1 MTSKMT
7 FIQIDIQ
14 DAGFNHVMSFKRQI
28 FVNPEDIFKIPDS
41 FIITYNDTQYR
52 IFTFMLHM

>member
-7 FIQIDIQ
+7 FIRIDIQ

-41 FIITYNDTQYR
+41 FIITYNDT
-52 IFTFMLHM
+52 